1 MAMEPETVRSRLAQ
15 KLREAAALRERM
27 LRARLDAQQLRI
39 RLLTLGVADTRVV
52 PGQISAGAGASAP
65 ADAELRS
72 LLEWLAEAADLTQQA
87 QFECGSGA
95 PIAVGGRRVVL
106 QAMCAVPLRGGGAPQ
121 LQLSVPRDM
130 SAELADVLAGVRR
143 RGGKASDADVARI
156 ADGWEIVGAEMVSAA
171 GRPEPAIF
179 LVRRPGAGEGE
190 AAPVPAMIVAQWP
203 SVDFAALAEASAF
216 DAGRHFQGL
225 APTRAEARPPPQES
239 AAAQETPEAGAR
251 VRGCG
256 GLGAEGAGETAPLAP
271 PEESQKT
278 TKVWEASPRHV
289 LRHVRSRTVG

>member
-143 RGGKASDADVARI
+143 RGGKASCVC
-156 ADGWEIVGAEMVSAA
+156 
-171 GRPEPAIF
+171 
-179 LVRRPGAGEGE
+179 L
-190 AAPVPAMIVAQWP
+190 
-203 SVDFAALAEASAF
+203 
-216 DAGRHFQGL
+216 
-225 APTRAEARPPPQES
+225 
-239 AAAQETPEAGAR
+239 R
-251 VRGCG
+251 V
-256 GLGAEGAGETAPLAP
+256 
-271 PEESQKT
+271 
-278 TKVWEASPRHV
+278 
-289 LRHVRSRTVG
+289 